1 MIFLAMLILGVIIG
15 FVGAGGAGVTIAL
28 LVVGFHVP
36 MHAALAVA
44 LASMIFT
51 TLSGAYSH
59 FREGE
64 VVVKTGAVPGVGGML
79 GSFAG
84 ANVSLMLDAELVRY
98 MTSYI
103 MLLSAV
109 LLYLKVYQSDWL
121 NSLFHF
127 PDHLL
132 EGRKLYL
139 YGMLAGTVNGFIS
152 APSASVPPPLS
163 SLPC

>member
-1 MIFLAMLILGVIIG
+1 
-15 FVGAGGAGVTIAL
+15 
-28 LVVGFHVP
+28 
-36 MHAALAVA
+36 
-44 LASMIFT
+44 
-51 TLSGAYSH
+51 
-59 FREGE
+59 
-64 VVVKTGAVPGVGGML
+64 ML

-132 EGRKLYL
+132 EGKKLYI

-152 APSASVPPPLS
+152 GAFGIGAAARLSAIRRAFHDVRPHATPRQYRLRRLLQSR
-163 SLPC
+163 